1 MLLGLFLYHF
11 HLEPAPGGT
20 LELPWSILV
29 ESLWAQTDQN
39 RIPSWRQQQGLL
51 SQSQVAAVLRR
62 QWRSCFMR
70 PNVRDCRWNSLS
82 AGAASQKT
90 NQQPV
95 LKVWAGLRWGARIG
109 P

>member
-1 MLLGLFLYHF
+1 MGSVAALTVTVQSPDNL
-11 HLEPAPGGT
+11 
-20 LELPWSILV
+20 ILV

-39 RIPSWRQQQGLL
+39 RIPLEAIAGLAF
-51 SQSQVAAVLRR
+51 SVPSVAVLRR